1 MKRIEVTTK
10 KVYGNRVIYPACPV
24 SRDFAR
30 IAGTKTLTLETLKR
44 IKGLG
49 YEIHEVFYPELEEAL
64 K

>member
-1 MKRIEVTTK
+1 MKHIEVTIK

-30 IAGTKTLTLETLKR
+30 IAGTKTLTADTLRR
-44 IKGLG
+44 IRALG
-49 YEIHEVFYPELEEAL
+49 YDIHEVFNPQLEDIL